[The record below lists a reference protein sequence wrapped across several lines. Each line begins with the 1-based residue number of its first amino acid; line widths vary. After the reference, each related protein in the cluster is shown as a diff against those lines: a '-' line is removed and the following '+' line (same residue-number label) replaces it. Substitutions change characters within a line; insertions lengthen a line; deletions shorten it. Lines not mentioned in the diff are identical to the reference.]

1 MKKTVFVLMILTIVA
16 KVIGLARELTLSYF
30 FGATNIS
37 DAYLISQTIPAVL
50 FGFVGAGLST
60 CYIPIYSDVLRKK
73 GAGPGID
80 FTNNVTNVFIG
91 ISTILVVLVLIFTKP
106 VVKLFASGFTGDT
119 LKLAMVFTQVSILGI
134 YFTAIGYI
142 YRSYLQLKD
151 SFLLPTVLGFVS
163 NFIIII
169 SIMLSSKFNVMI
181 LAIGSVLAAASQVVF
196 LLPTLYKKGYR
207 YGFVFN
213 LKDSHFIKMSK
224 QALPVIIGN
233 SANQINWLVD
243 RTLASRIVV
252 GGISALYYANKL
264 NGFVQGIF
272 VASIATVMYP
282 RISKMAA
289 ENDIEKVKLSLKE
302 SITISN
308 LLVVPAT
315 IISMIFA
322 EPIVS
327 LLFGRGAFDTT
338 AIGLTSYALL
348 FYSVGMVGFGLR
360 EVLSRGFYSL
370 QDTRTPMINAF
381 IAMVMNIVL
390 NIILSKFLGIGG
402 LALATSI
409 AALFCTVLLF
419 ISLKKKIGPFGM
431 KDIIISFIKIL
442 VSSLLMGLIAKYT
455 YSILISRLDY
465 KINLFASMVI
475 GGLAYLIFI
484 YLMKIEDVDTLIKEI
499 KEWRNR
505 RNVPAE

>member
-1 MKKTVFVLMILTIVA
+1 MKKTVFLLMVLTIIA
-16 KVIGLARELTLSYF
+16 KVIGLARELTLSFF

-73 GAGPGID
+73 GEKPAID
-80 FTNNVTNVFIG
+80 FTNNVTNVFVV
-91 ISTILVVLVLIFTKP
+91 ISTIIAGLVIILTEP
-106 VVKLFASGFTGDT
+106 VVKLFASGFGGET
-119 LKLAMVFTQVSILGI
+119 LKLAMVFTQVSVLGI

-142 YRSYLQLKD
+142 FRSYLQLKD
-151 SFLLPTVLGFVS
+151 SFVLPTVLGFVS
-163 NFIIII
+163 NFIIIT
-169 SIMLSSKFNVMI
+169 SIILSSKFNVMI

-196 LLPTLYKKGYR
+196 LIPSLYKNGYR
-207 YGFVFN
+207 YSFVFD
-213 LKDSHFIKMSK
+213 LKESQFRKMCS

-243 RTLASRIVV
+243 RTLASRIVI

-289 ENDIEKVKLSLKE
+289 ERDVQGIKASLKE

-315 IISMIFA
+315 VISMIFA
-322 EPIVS
+322 EPIVT
-327 LLFGRGAFDTT
+327 LLFGRGAFDTK
-338 AIGLTSYALL
+338 AIYLTSYALF
-348 FYSVGMVGFGLR
+348 FYSIGMVGFGLR

-370 QDTRTPMINAF
+370 QDTKTPMVNAF
-381 IAMVMNIVL
+381 IAMLMNIVL
-390 NIILSKFLGIGG
+390 NIILSQFIGIGG

-409 AALFCTVLLF
+409 SALFCTALLF
-419 ISLKKKIGPFGM
+419 RSLKKKIGKFGM
-431 KDIIISFIKIL
+431 TDIVISFLKIL
-442 VSSLLMGLIAKYT
+442 LASILMGAISKNIYNL
-455 YSILISRLDY
+455 LISEIDY
-465 KINLFASMVI
+465 KYALFVSMGI
-475 GGLAYLIFI
+475 GGLGYLSFV
-484 YLMKIEDVDTLIKEI
+484 YMMKIEDVESLIREI
-499 KEWRNR
+499 KNWLKR
-505 RNVPAE
+505 RGKNE

>member
-1 MKKTVFVLMILTIVA
+1 MKKTVFILMILTIVA
-16 KVIGLARELTLSYF
+16 KFIGLARELTLSYF
-30 FGATNIS
+30 FGATNVS

-73 GAGPGID
+73 GAGPAID
-80 FTNNVTNVFIG
+80 FTNNVTNVFIA
-91 ISTILVVLVLIFTKP
+91 ISTIIIALVLIFTKP
-106 VVKLFASGFTGDT
+106 IVLLFASGFSGDT
-119 LKLAMVFTQVSILGI
+119 LKLAMAFTQVSVLAI

-151 SFLLPTVLGFVS
+151 SFILPTVLGFVS

-169 SIMLSSKFNVMI
+169 SIILSSKSIVMI

-196 LLPTLYKKGYR
+196 LIPSLYKKGYK
-207 YGFVFN
+207 YSLIFD
-213 LKDSHFIKMSK
+213 LKDFHIRKMCK

-282 RISKMAA
+282 KISKMAA
-289 ENDIEKVKLSLKE
+289 ENDIEKVKGSLRE
-302 SITISN
+302 SVTISN

-322 EPIVS
+322 EPIVA
-327 LLFGRGAFDTT
+327 LLFGRGAFDAK
-338 AIGLTSYALL
+338 AIDLTSYALF

-390 NIILSKFLGIGG
+390 NIILSRFLGIGG

-409 AALFCTVLLF
+409 SAIFCTVLLF
-419 ISLKKKIGPFGM
+419 ISLKKKIGSFGI
-431 KDIIISFIKIL
+431 KEISISLSKIL
-442 VSSLLMGLIAKYT
+442 FASLIMGFIAKYV
-455 YSILISRLDY
+455 YNILIINLDY
-465 KINLFASMVI
+465 KIALLASMGI
-475 GGLAYLIFI
+475 GGLVYLAAI
-484 YLMKIEDVDTLIKEI
+484 YIMRIEDVDTLVREI
-499 KEWRNR
+499 KEWLKR
-505 RNVPAE
+505 RKGI

>member
-73 GAGPGID
+73 GDGPGLD
-80 FTNNVTNVFIG
+80 FTNNVTNVFIV
-91 ISTILVVLVLIFTKP
+91 ISTVLVVLVLIFTKP

-163 NFIIII
+163 NFIIIV
-169 SIMLSSKFNVMI
+169 SIVLSSKINVMI

-207 YGFVFN
+207 YGLVFN

-289 ENDIEKVKLSLKE
+289 ENDIEKVKQSLKE

-327 LLFGRGAFDTT
+327 LLFGRGAFDKT
-338 AIGLTSYALL
+338 AIGLTSYALF

-370 QDTRTPMINAF
+370 QDTRTPMVNAF
-381 IAMVMNIVL
+381 IAMIMNIVL

-419 ISLKKKIGPFGM
+419 ISLKKKIGSFGM

-442 VSSLLMGLIAKYT
+442 VSSLLMGLIAKYA
-455 YSILISRLDY
+455 YNILMNRLDY
-465 KINLFASMVI
+465 KINLFVSMGI
-475 GGLAYLIFI
+475 GGLAYLVFI

-505 RNVPAE
+505 RNAPAE

>member
-1 MKKTVFVLMILTIVA
+1 MKKTVFLLMILTIAA
-16 KVIGLARELTLSYF
+16 KFIGLARELALSYF
-30 FGATNIS
+30 FGASGVS

-60 CYIPIYSDVLRKK
+60 CYIPIYSGILRRK
-73 GAGPGID
+73 GNKPATD
-80 FTNNVTNVFIG
+80 FTNNIINVFIV
-91 ISTILVVLVLIFTKP
+91 ISTVIAAFVIIFTEP
-106 VVKLFASGFTGDT
+106 VVKLFASGFSGET
-119 LKLAMVFTQVSILGI
+119 LELAMAFTKVSVLGI

-151 SFLLPTVLGFVS
+151 SFILPMALGFVS

-169 SIMLSSKFNVMI
+169 SIILSSKSWVMI
-181 LAIGSVLAAASQVVF
+181 LAIGSVLAASSQVIF
-196 LLPTLYKKGYR
+196 LMPSLYKKGYR
-207 YGFVFN
+207 YKLVFDI
-213 LKDSHFIKMSK
+213 KDNNFIKMSK
-224 QALPVIIGN
+224 QSLPVIIGN

-289 ENDIEKVKLSLKE
+289 NEDIEGIKVSLRE
-302 SITISN
+302 SITISI

-327 LLFGRGAFDTT
+327 LLFGRGAFDEK
-338 AIGLTSYALL
+338 AIYLTSYALF
-348 FYSVGMVGFGLR
+348 FYAVGMIGFGLR

-370 QDTRTPMINAF
+370 QDTKTPMINAF
-381 IAMVMNIVL
+381 IAMVMNIIL
-390 NIILSKFLGIGG
+390 NIILSRFLGIGG

-409 AALFCTVLLF
+409 SALFCTALLF
-419 ISLKKKIGPFGM
+419 ISLKKKIGAFGM
-431 KDIIISFIKIL
+431 KEISISFIKIL
-442 VSSLLMGLIAKYT
+442 VSSIIMGVLAKYL
-455 YSILISRLDY
+455 YDKLIINMDY
-465 KINLFASMVI
+465 KITLFLSMMAGGAVYLLLVSLMRIKDVEVI
-475 GGLAYLIFI
+475 
-484 YLMKIEDVDTLIKEI
+484 IKEI
-499 KEWRNR
+499 KTYFASLIPR
-505 RNVPAE
+505 

>member
-1 MKKTVFVLMILTIVA
+1 MKKTVFVLMILTIIA

-73 GAGPGID
+73 GPGPGID
-80 FTNNVTNVFIG
+80 FTNNVTNVFIA
-91 ISTILVVLVLIFTKP
+91 ISTVLVFIVLIFTEP
-106 VVKLFASGFTGDT
+106 VVKLFASGFTGET
-119 LKLAMVFTQVSILGI
+119 LKIAMLFTQVSILGI

-151 SFLLPTVLGFVS
+151 SFILPTVLGFVS
-163 NFIIII
+163 NFIIIV

-196 LLPTLYKKGYR
+196 LMPSLYKKGYR

-282 RISKMAA
+282 KISKMAA
-289 ENDIEKVKLSLKE
+289 DRDIQGIKASLKE

-315 IISMIFA
+315 VISMIFA

-327 LLFGRGAFDTT
+327 LLFGRGAFDAK
-338 AIGLTSYALL
+338 AIGLTSYALF

-370 QDTRTPMINAF
+370 QDTKTPMINAF

-419 ISLKKKIGPFGM
+419 ISLKKKIGSFGM
-431 KDIIISFIKIL
+431 RDIIISFLKIL
-442 VSSLLMGLIAKYT
+442 ASSLIMGFIAKYA
-455 YSILISRLDY
+455 YNIFSNNLDY
-465 KINLFASMVI
+465 KINLFVSMSI
-475 GGLAYLIFI
+475 GGLAYLILI
-484 YLMKIEDVDTLIKEI
+484 YMMKIGDVETLIKDI
-499 KEWRNR
+499 MAWFNR
-505 RNVPAE
+505 KNVPTE

>member
-1 MKKTVFVLMILTIVA
+1 MKKTVFLLMILTIAA
-16 KVIGLARELTLSYF
+16 KFIGLARELTLSYF

-60 CYIPIYSDVLRKK
+60 CYIPIYSDVLRKR
-73 GAGPGID
+73 GAEPAIE
-80 FTNNVTNVFIG
+80 FTNNVTNVFVA
-91 ISTILVVLVLIFTKP
+91 ISTFIVCLVLIFTEP
-106 VVKLFASGFTGDT
+106 VVKLFASGFGGET
-119 LKLAMVFTQVSILGI
+119 LRLAMAFTQVSVLGI

-151 SFLLPTVLGFVS
+151 SFILPTVLGFVS
-163 NFIIII
+163 NFIIIA
-169 SIMLSSKFNVMI
+169 SIILSSKLNVMI

-196 LLPTLYKKGYR
+196 LMPSLYKKGYKYR
-207 YGFVFN
+207 FVFDI
-213 LKDSHFIKMSK
+213 KDSHFRKMFN

-289 ENDIEKVKLSLKE
+289 ESDIQGIKASLKE
-302 SITISN
+302 SITVSN

-315 IISMIFA
+315 IVSMIFA

-327 LLFGRGAFDTT
+327 LLFGRGAFDAK
-338 AIGLTSYALL
+338 AIYLTSYALF
-348 FYSVGMVGFGLR
+348 FYAVGMIGFGLR

-370 QDTRTPMINAF
+370 QDTKTPMINAF
-381 IAMVMNIVL
+381 IAMIMNIVL
-390 NIILSKFLGIGG
+390 NIILSQFLGIGG

-409 AALFCTVLLF
+409 SALFCTVLLF
-419 ISLKKKIGPFGM
+419 ISLKKKIGSFGM
-431 KDIIISFIKIL
+431 KDISISFLKIL
-442 VSSLLMGLIAKYT
+442 FSSLIMGIIAKYA
-455 YSILISRLDY
+455 YNILINNLDY
-465 KINLFASMVI
+465 KITLFVSMGI
-475 GGLAYLIFI
+475 GGLVYLAMI
-484 YLMKIEDVDTLIKEI
+484 YIMKIEDVDALIKAI
-499 KEWRNR
+499 KVWIMRR
-505 RNVPAE
+505 RNV